1 MAAVQGITMFDPPPV
16 RPILAV
22 RVRKEMER
30 DIRREAGERKV
41 PVSVEVRR
49 RLEFYDTYHA
59 HHAEKPDCSTAK

>member
-1 MAAVQGITMFDPPPV
+1 MFDPPPV

-30 DIRREAGERKV
+30 DIRREARERKV

-49 RLEFYDTYHA
+49 RLEFYDTHA
-59 HHAEKPDCSTAK
+59 HLAEKPGSAAAK